1 MAKKLQVDVNA
12 GEIIESF
19 RPDLLPPVFLSNT
32 PETRSN
38 ELDVPE
44 QVVQEKETSAPQ
56 KEKKTPVRGQKDV
69 PEKENEYLE
78 LFIRVAEMSVRSGK
92 LVYVRKDYHD
102 RILRIIRVIGKGELS
117 LSGYIDHVLTQH
129 FAQYEEEI
137 KKLYKKYYEEVY

>member
-19 RPDLLPPVFLSNT
+19 RPDLPPVFLSNT
-32 PETRSN
+32 PETHVN
-38 ELDVPE
+38 EPNVLE
-44 QVVQEKETSAPQ
+44 QVVQEKEPSTPQ
-56 KEKKTPVRGQKDV
+56 KEKKTPARGQKDV
-69 PEKENEYLE
+69 LEKENEYLE

-102 RILRIIRVIGKGELS
+102 RILKIIRVIGKDELS

-129 FAQYEEEI
+129 FTQYEEEI

>member
-19 RPDLLPPVFLSNT
+19 RPDLLPPACLSNT
-32 PETRSN
+32 PETRAN
-38 ELDVPE
+38 EPDVPE
-44 QVVQEKETSAPQ
+44 QIVQEKETSAPQ

-102 RILRIIRVIGKGELS
+102 RILRIIRVIGKSELS